1 MTTFLAGLAVF
12 LGVHSISVF
21 NRPWRDA
28 MVRNLGELPWKGL
41 YSVASLAGFLLLV
54 QGYDLTRETPV
65 LLYQPPAFLRHIA
78 LALLLP
84 VFPLVVASQLP
95 AGHIK
100 ARLKHPMLVATK
112 AWALAHLLVNG
123 ALADVILFGTLL
135 AWAVAVRI
143 SCKRRGETLPVPGPR
158 AALFDG
164 IAVIVGLALYFAF
177 VRWLHAALIGVAVG

>member
-1 MTTFLAGLAVF
+1 VIIFLAGLAVF

-28 MVRNLGELPWKGL
+28 MVANLGELPWKGL
-41 YSVASLAGFLLLV
+41 YSLASLAGFLLLV
-54 QGYDLTRETPV
+54 QGYDLTRAAPV
-65 LLYQPPAFLRHIA
+65 VLYQPPAFLRHIA
-78 LALLLP
+78 FALLLP

-123 ALADVILFGTLL
+123 ALADVILFGGLL

-143 SCKRRGETLPVPGPR
+143 SCKRRGAPIPVAGPR
-158 AALFDG
+158 AVLFDG
-164 IAVIVGLALYFAF
+164 ISVVAGLVLYLAF
-177 VRWLHAALIGVAVG
+177 VWWLHSALIGVAVN

>member
-21 NRPWRDA
+21 NRQWRDA

-41 YSVASLAGFLLLV
+41 YSVASLAGFLLLI
-54 QGYDLTRETPV
+54 QGYDLTREAPV
-65 LLYQPPAFLRHIA
+65 VLYQPPAFLRHVA
-78 LALLLP
+78 FALLLP

-100 ARLKHPMLVATK
+100 SRLKHPMLVATK

-123 ALADVILFGTLL
+123 ALADVILFGALL
-135 AWAVAVRI
+135 AWAVAVRV
-143 SCKRRGETLPVPGPR
+143 SCKRRGATTPVPGPR
-158 AALFDG
+158 AAIFDG
-164 IAVIVGLALYFAF
+164 IALIVGLALYLAF
-177 VRWLHAALIGVAVG
+177 MRWLHVALIGVAVS